1 MNADTDY
8 PISIFAERRASFSHK
23 LKRIK
28 QQEDFRQ
35 SHFKKFDRLTR
46 REMEVI
52 NLLARDYNNPK
63 IAERLSISRH
73 TVEQHRK
80 NINRKLGI
88 NSSFQLFQY
97 ALAFNL
103 I

>member
-1 MNADTDY
+1 MNAETDY
-8 PISIFAERRASFSHK
+8 PQSIITEGRASFNHK
-23 LKRIK
+23 LRRIK
-28 QQEDFRQ
+28 QQEHFRQ
-35 SHFKKFDRLTR
+35 THIKKFDRLTK
-46 REMEVI
+46 REMEI
-52 NLLARDYNNPK
+52 IYLLARDYNNPK
-63 IAERLSISRH
+63 IADRLSISRH